1 LVGVCPGKAI
11 LAPVTENIT
20 PEREVAEAISLLKQ
34 T

>member
-1 LVGVCPGKAI
+1 LPVQRRS